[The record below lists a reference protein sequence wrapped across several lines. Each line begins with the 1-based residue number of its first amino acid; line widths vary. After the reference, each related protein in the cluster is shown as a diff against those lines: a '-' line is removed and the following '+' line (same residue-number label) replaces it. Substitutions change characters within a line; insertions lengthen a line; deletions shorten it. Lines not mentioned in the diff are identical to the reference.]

1 MPQFDPWTNDRLGF
15 PRKDSPA
22 FQREWKGLSSS
33 AVEVLADVNV
43 PSYFTLIEATS
54 SVGVSGTIHLWGLG
68 MATSVG
74 NSQQIMLMDDEGNNI
89 ITMQATDEGPYFIRF
104 SCPITLPINS
114 KLTAKVLNRNG
125 TGSEVAMYITPMYTS
140 TYLNYE

>member
-33 AVEVLADVNV
+33 AVGV
-43 PSYFTLIEATS
+43 PEDIPVDKKFTLIKATS

-68 MATSVG
+68 MATAVG
-74 NSQQIMLMDDEGNNI
+74 NSEQIMLMDDEGNNI

-114 KLTAKVLNRNG
+114 KLTAQVLNRSG
-125 TGSEVAMYITPMYTS
+125 TGTIMYITPMYTS